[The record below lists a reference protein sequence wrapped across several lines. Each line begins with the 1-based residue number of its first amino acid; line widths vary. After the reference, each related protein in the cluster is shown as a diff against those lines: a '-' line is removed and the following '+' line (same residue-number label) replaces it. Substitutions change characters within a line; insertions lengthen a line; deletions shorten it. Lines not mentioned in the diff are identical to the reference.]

1 MGRYAVLLLI
11 VLGSLA
17 PRALAEKA
25 DVLDGAHAMDGHSL
39 SAITF
44 GEMETLTPSEGGILS
59 NLWNDRY
66 VLRVAGST
74 FVLAMPTISVV
85 TIAAIL
91 LMLLFFTPLGFT
103 LFRAAPHRMIGR
115 VLLIL
120 GMGVEFGEMLVHGT
134 RKHLERESSASR
146 AYRAFMMKDFL
157 PLYKQRIT
165 AVAFLGTAFLI
176 LVIGLRG
183 VKFIAPHRPDLVLLA
198 IVVEVT
204 VLGMLGLSTWYE
216 LPDESPATG
225 PASDTVRLP
234 NGEYVTKEYILD
246 ALHRVIDDL
255 GERASTGGVS

>member
-1 MGRYAVLLLI
+1 MGRYAFLLLI
-11 VLGSLA
+11 ALSSLA
-17 PRALAEKA
+17 SRALAEKTEA
-25 DVLDGAHAMDGHSL
+25 LDATLAMDGHSL
-39 SAITF
+39 STVTF
-44 GEMETLTPSEGGILS
+44 GEMEAMTPSEGGLLA

-74 FVLAMPTISVV
+74 FVLAMPTITVV
-85 TIAAIL
+85 TGSAIL
-91 LMLLFFTPLGFT
+91 LILLFFTPLGFS

-115 VLLIL
+115 VLLTL
-120 GMGVEFGEMLVHGT
+120 GVGVEFGEMLVFGT

-157 PLYKQRIT
+157 PRYKQRIT

-216 LPDESPATG
+216 LPDESTAAAT
-225 PASDTVRLP
+225 AADTVRLP
-234 NGEYVTKEYILD
+234 NGEYVTKEYVLD

-255 GERASTGGVS
+255 GERASAGGVS